1 MGEVRLTRDARIG
14 RHVAVKRL
22 LEPLSGEA
30 TRRRFLREARI
41 QGQLEHPAVVPV
53 YDLDFDE
60 QGQPFFTMKRVRG
73 QTLSRILELSARGD
87 TETRERFGRRRLL
100 AAFTQA
106 CHAVHYA
113 HVRGVVHRDLKP
125 SNIMIGDYGEVYVLD
140 WGVARVDKDASDEDE
155 RLPVVLDASM
165 GLTRGG
171 DLVGSLGYMAPEQM
185 QGLTVDGRA
194 DVFALG
200 VVLYE
205 ILTLRPFRKSES
217 FPAMVAR
224 VTAGRRS
231 GLETW
236 IRTSHRS
243 STSCACA
250 PLRRSSRIAA
260 RVWASWPRLWSG
272 SWRATAIVRRAE
284 PWPAITCRKRVPWPA
299 TRAQIP
305 GGA

>member
-1 MGEVRLTRDARIG
+1 MDKEQVAAQDMVETVAEVDATGPTLVAESGDKAAESSGVTFDLATGEADIVPVYTDAGERVVQDEERYEAGPVLGAGGMGEVRLTRDARIG

-140 WGVARVDKDASDEDE
+140 WGVARVDKDASDEE
-155 RLPVVLDASM
+155 AGGAVLDFAEFA
-165 GLTRGG
+165 TVRG
-171 DLVGSLGYMAPEQM
+171 
-185 QGLTVDGRA
+185 
-194 DVFALG
+194 
-200 VVLYE
+200 
-205 ILTLRPFRKSES
+205 
-217 FPAMVAR
+217 
-224 VTAGRRS
+224 TAGGGPGIPGFVGAAAMKSAMKRRS
-231 GLETW
+231 CLTGRRGADEV
-236 IRTSHRS
+236 
-243 STSCACA
+243 STRWMYGPMAA
-250 PLRRSSRIAA
+250 LRLA
-260 RVWASWPRLWSG
+260 
-272 SWRATAIVRRAE
+272 
-284 PWPAITCRKRVPWPA
+284 
-299 TRAQIP
+299 
-305 GGA
+305 